1 MYHRRNQSCFLLSC
15 LWHSSLAENLTF
27 LEALKHFIHTYI
39 HKTMGTKSSDL
50 GAYLHV
56 DTGGPTMSHLK
67 ASSEKWIPFRP
78 LADSYLFSPVPVYRQ
93 TLIQTPKI
101 WSNLTAE
108 EIKKSQTLTCQIYL
122 KSCSET
128 M

>member
-1 MYHRRNQSCFLLSC
+1 MYS
-15 LWHSSLAENLTF
+15 
-27 LEALKHFIHTYI
+27 LKHQTAACAAAGHCVCPLQYGRGSTSAF
-39 HKTMGTKSSDL
+39 GTKSSDL